1 MNKSLVNK
9 FLVSLT
15 VLLMYSGC
23 SVDRPAGPN
32 IFLVTVDTL
41 RWDYLATYGFP
52 ESDISPAVDRLARN
66 GTLFERAVATAGTT
80 IPSHGS
86 MLTGLY
92 PRQHGARSNFHALN
106 EGTPTIAASLSEAGY
121 RTAAFFSV
129 NWLGEVGQL
138 NRGFQGDNLPFR
150 VEDGMSQPQS
160 GQETIRQVAGWL
172 DDIDPEQPVFVW
184 MHLWEPHSPYVM
196 TDRVKAQLGDY
207 DGLLKDGVTMDL
219 FKNHVK
225 EIVHS
230 EDNLT
235 AMRAIYAGEV
245 NLADHY
251 LGLFLSDLDA
261 RGLLTDSV
269 VIFTADHGQSLGE
282 NLRLGHGATYRENV
296 IRVPLIV
303 ADFRSR
309 KVDRIATRVGIIDIA
324 PTIADLAG
332 LEKRFD
338 WNGRSLM
345 SLELLAPDFPYFVE
359 VKLRT
364 SKEFKENEL
373 QAGNY
378 DPDAL
383 AVYSGDFKLT
393 HQNGKY
399 RLYETEIAQ
408 NGVRVIEDGNE
419 PVLAEYLKGLVE
431 SFLDSELGWTETEI
445 SENNLRQLQGLGYVQ

>member
-1 MNKSLVNK
+1 MNKSLVKK
-9 FLVSLT
+9 FLVILT

-52 ESDISPAVDRLARN
+52 ESDISPAADRLARN

-138 NRGFQGDNLPFR
+138 NRGFQADNLPFR
-150 VEDGMSQPQS
+150 FEDGMAQPQS
-160 GQETIRQVAGWL
+160 GQETIRQVATWL
-172 DDIDPEQPVFVW
+172 DEIDPEQPVFVW
-184 MHLWEPHSPYVM
+184 MHLWESHSPYVM
-196 TDRVKAQLGDY
+196 TDRVKAQLSDY
-207 DGLLKDGVTMDL
+207 DGLLKDGVTMDH

-225 EIVHS
+225 DIVHS
-230 EDNLT
+230 EENLT

-245 NLADHY
+245 
-251 LGLFLSDLDA
+251 
-261 RGLLTDSV
+261 T
-269 VIFTADHGQSLGE
+269 
-282 NLRLGHGATYRENV
+282 
-296 IRVPLIV
+296 
-303 ADFRSR
+303 
-309 KVDRIATRVGIIDIA
+309 
-324 PTIADLAG
+324 LAG

-345 SLELLAPDFPYFVE
+345 SLAPDFPYFVE

-364 SKEFKENEL
+364 SEEFKENEL

-383 AVYSGDFKLT
+383 TVYSGDFKLT

-408 NGVRVIEDGNE
+408 NGVRVVEDGIE

-431 SFLDSELGWTETEI
+431 SFLDSEVGWTEAEI